1 MGMTVE
7 LLSALPTFVVPDVRA
22 AVAHYTEVLGF
33 RVPEHFRDAEEFAIV
48 DLAPGQGIHLKRG
61 PGAPV
66 EGAFVL
72 LSLDEQT
79 RLAADLARRGA
90 DLRAGL
96 AMKPWGMREMTVVDH
111 VGHRLRIAAEDRPPG
126 QPRVCPEIPVADVAA
141 ALAFSRGVLGFQVIH
156 AAEHQGRTVFAAVER
171 DGARLHWT
179 QAEISPRNRAR
190 AGIWDLAI
198 EARGVDE
205 LARAL
210 AATATILRGPLT
222 AEYGIRE
229 LEIAGPDGCTICFA
243 EDLGG

>member
-1 MGMTVE
+1 MTVE

-33 RVPEHFRDAEEFAIV
+33 GVPDHFRDADDFAIV
-48 DLAPGQGIHLKRG
+48 DLAPGQGIQLKRG
-61 PGAPV
+61 QGAPV
-66 EGAFVL
+66 EGAFLL
-72 LSLDEQT
+72 LSPDEQA

-90 DLRAGL
+90 DVRASL
-96 AMKPWGMREMTVVDH
+96 AIKPWGMREMTVVDH

-126 QPRVCPEIPVADVAA
+126 QPRVWPEIPVADVAA
-141 ALAFSRGVLGFQVIH
+141 AVAFSHNVLGFQTVH
-156 AAEHQGRTVFAAVER
+156 SADYQGRTVFAAVAR
-171 DGARLHWT
+171 DGARVHWM

-205 LARAL
+205 LAGAL
-210 AATATILRGPLT
+210 APTASILRGPLT
-222 AEYGIRE
+222 ADYGIRE

-243 EDLGG
+243 EDLGE